1 MGVAGGR
8 CRRCSMRGS
17 LPARPRTGRRSDALR
32 GELAALGVAVEDT
45 KDGQRWRL
53 TGGTDGPA

>member
-1 MGVAGGR
+1 MLPPGAQALLDERVA
-8 CRRCSMRGS
+8 
-17 LPARPRTGRRSDALR
+17 ARAGKDWSRSDALR